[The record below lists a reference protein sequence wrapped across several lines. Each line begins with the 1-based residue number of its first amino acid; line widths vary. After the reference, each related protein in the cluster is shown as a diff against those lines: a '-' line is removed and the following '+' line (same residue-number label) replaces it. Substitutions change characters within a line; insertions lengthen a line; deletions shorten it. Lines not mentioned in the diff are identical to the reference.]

1 MKIVL
6 SGVETNNKGAE
17 LMLYAILQEIERRW
31 PDAEV
36 FIPFYCVR
44 QGLDYL
50 HTNLNLRYTPFSKLI
65 FKLRINAILRI
76 LHIPYGWLYYV
87 TRVKDADWFLD
98 GSGYGFSDLWN
109 IKDGR
114 VNAWET
120 MLKDL
125 HQHNCKI
132 VFLPQAFGPVE
143 QENTKRMLRLCNDY
157 ASLVIPREQVSYGHI
172 VKSGV
177 LNLDKVKVFTDFT
190 SLVVFPRGY
199 ERLKNGICIIPNRQM
214 ILKGATTYDNY
225 FQFLT
230 GIIGKANNSG
240 YPVYLLNHEGPKDA
254 ALALQC
260 KERIGDGVEV
270 VTGLNALEVKGLIS
284 SAYLVVSSRFHG
296 LASSLNSCV
305 PCLSTSWSFKYE
317 ELYKDYGISSCV
329 LPINDVSKSMEMFT
343 DYLNEGTNNAI
354 RMKLR
359 SNHDKVVSQT
369 KEMWNTLWQLG
380 R

>member
-1 MKIVL
+1 
-6 SGVETNNKGAE
+6 
-17 LMLYAILQEIERRW
+17 
-31 PDAEV
+31 
-36 FIPFYCVR
+36 
-44 QGLDYL
+44 
-50 HTNLNLRYTPFSKLI
+50 
-65 FKLRINAILRI
+65 
-76 LHIPYGWLYYV
+76 
-87 TRVKDADWFLD
+87 
-98 GSGYGFSDLWN
+98 
-109 IKDGR
+109 
-114 VNAWET
+114 
-120 MLKDL
+120 
-125 HQHNCKI
+125 
-132 VFLPQAFGPVE
+132 
-143 QENTKRMLRLCNDY
+143 
-157 ASLVIPREQVSYGHI
+157 
-172 VKSGV
+172 
-177 LNLDKVKVFTDFT
+177 
-190 SLVVFPRGY
+190 
-199 ERLKNGICIIPNRQM
+199 M

>member
-190 SLVVFPRGY
+190 SLVEGVFPRGY

-270 VTGLNALEVKGLIS
+270 VTGLN
-284 SAYLVVSSRFHG
+284 
-296 LASSLNSCV
+296 
-305 PCLSTSWSFKYE
+305 
-317 ELYKDYGISSCV
+317 
-329 LPINDVSKSMEMFT
+329 
-343 DYLNEGTNNAI
+343 
-354 RMKLR
+354 
-359 SNHDKVVSQT
+359 
-369 KEMWNTLWQLG
+369 
-380 R
+380 